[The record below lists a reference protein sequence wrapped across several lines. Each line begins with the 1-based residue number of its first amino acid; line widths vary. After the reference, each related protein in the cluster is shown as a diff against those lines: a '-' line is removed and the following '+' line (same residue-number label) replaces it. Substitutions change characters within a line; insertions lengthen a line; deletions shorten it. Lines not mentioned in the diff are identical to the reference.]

1 MPFSIKVNGTVR
13 TVDVGGDTPL
23 LCVLRDHLG
32 MTGTKFG
39 WAKEAQSK
47 MEVAS

>member
-1 MPFSIKVNGTVR
+1 MPFAIKVNGTVR
-13 TVDVGGDTPL
+13 TADVGGDTPL
-23 LCVLRDHLG
+23 LWVLRDQLG

-39 WAKEAQSK
+39 WVEEAQSK

>member
-23 LCVLRDHLG
+23 LCVLRDQLG

-39 WAKEAQSK
+39 WTKEVQSK